1 MMTVDDIFSRAREVG
16 IRMETERFCFRI
28 PGALQLLRGMLDR
41 LTGGR
46 TVWHEEY
53 DEVADWLSFNRGRGL
68 LLMGRPGLGKS
79 LLCERVIP
87 ALVYAHTGICISSFS
102 ASDLCRRWDDVSRM
116 HRLCIDDVGV
126 EPAEVQRYGTTQ
138 YPFSELV
145 DTVEREGRLLLATT
159 NLTTRELLDRYGVRT
174 VDRLRST
181 VRVVVMHTP
190 PEVDTMSSSH
200 RGMWV

>member
-1 MMTVDDIFSRAREVG
+1 MMTVDDILSRAREVG

-28 PGALQLLRGMLDR
+28 PGARQLLRGMLDR

-145 DTVEREGRLLLATT
+145 DTVKVRSGEPLPFALTEGM
-159 NLTTRELLDRYGVRT
+159 
-174 VDRLRST
+174 RSPMQSWYILP
-181 VRVVVMHTP
+181 VFRKLY
-190 PEVDTMSSSH
+190 
-200 RGMWV
+200 RQQQ